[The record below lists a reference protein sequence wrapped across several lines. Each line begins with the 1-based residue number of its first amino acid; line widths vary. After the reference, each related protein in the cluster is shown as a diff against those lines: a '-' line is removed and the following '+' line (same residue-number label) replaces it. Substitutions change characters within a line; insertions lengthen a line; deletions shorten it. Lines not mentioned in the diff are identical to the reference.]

1 MNRLQTLRRV
11 LPALAA
17 GILAACASLGGSAG
31 GGEGPET
38 AVEVRVD
45 NNVRGGAD
53 VSIALVD
60 AQGNRRS
67 LGTVSQGATRS
78 FDVTVSPD
86 AQEHYRLMAEPD
98 AGETLVS
105 PDLTISSRAI
115 IQWELRSNQLQTFRP
130 ETDTGG

>member
-1 MNRLQTLRRV
+1 MNRLTTLRRA
-11 LPALAA
+11 LPALAV
-17 GILAACASLGGSAG
+17 GLLAACASLGGSAG
-31 GGEGPET
+31 GAEDSDS

-53 VSIALVD
+53 VSVALVD

-78 FDVTVSPD
+78 FDVSVSPA
-86 AQEHYRLMAEPD
+86 AQAHYRLMAEPD

-105 PDLTISSRAI
+105 PDLTISGRAI

-130 ETDTGG
+130 EADPGG